1 VPTLEL
7 DLGKSRRMLCFHGS
21 PRANSERLL
30 ATTPEEELARLVTGA
45 AADVLTG
52 GHTHLQFAEA
62 GLLVNPGSVG
72 LPLHAD
78 ADARSLPASP
88 PRLPRFGECVLVEAD
103 GAIGLE
109 LRRVPIKVA
118 ALNRA
123 GLRSG
128 MPYPDWWTGRAR
140 ANAASVRAA
149 LAAGYRPIGAEV
161 LFPRQRPRLESIG

>member
-30 ATTPEEELARLVTGA
+30 ATTPEEEFARLFAGA

-52 GHTHLQFAEA
+52 GHTHLQFARRL
-62 GLLVNPGSVG
+62 GGSLLVNPGSVG

-78 ADARSLPASP
+78 ADARSLPAST
-88 PRLPRFGECVLVEAD
+88 PRPPRFGEYGLVEAD

-109 LRRVPIKVA
+109 LRRVPINVE
-118 ALNRA
+118 ALKRA

-128 MPYPDWWTGRAR
+128 MPYPDWWTAGLERRIAR
-140 ANAASVRAA
+140 RNVAA
-149 LAAGYRPIGAEV
+149 P
-161 LFPRQRPRLESIG
+161 P